1 MRFLSLFDMVTARS
15 FQVWKEV
22 VSSKDEADLLPM
34 ATANDSTDD
43 EAHEAKSTPR
53 GSNKDEANGA
63 VRLVESADARQ
74 EETKQ
79 KEGES
84 STQKRRRQR
93 KEAESRRRVHRGGV
107 QKNVVLKPN
116 QYNNRRQGHW
126 SQRTNTE
133 VSSCD
138 WQSTT
143 TISTSW
149 YWVRH

>member
-1 MRFLSLFDMVTARS
+1 MAVMALVAQFEQLAVGAA
-15 FQVWKEV
+15 
-22 VSSKDEADLLPM
+22 ADGIANGGPAAERECAHQPDNLDGSGGAHILP
-34 ATANDSTDD
+34 
-43 EAHEAKSTPR
+43 E